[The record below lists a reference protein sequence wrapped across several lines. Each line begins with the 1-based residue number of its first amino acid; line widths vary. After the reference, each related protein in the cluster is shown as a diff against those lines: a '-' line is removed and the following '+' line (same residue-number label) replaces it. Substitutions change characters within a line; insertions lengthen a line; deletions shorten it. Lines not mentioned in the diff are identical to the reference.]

1 MRVRNV
7 ARRQDKVELM
17 MTPMIDVVFLL
28 LVFFLFS
35 FKIVEREGDLPVK
48 MPQAPQEGN
57 PTEMEDIPPIK
68 VILTADNNRE
78 LRAILLSEPDPNNP
92 GGRLS
97 IGRDF
102 EKLRQH
108 IRGVI
113 RDDAGPTTAADYQVQ
128 FKADFKLRY
137 KWVMKA
143 ITYASRYRDETTGEL
158 KTLVENIHFI
168 PSPEVMQADI

>member
-7 ARRQDKVELM
+7 ARLGDKVELM
-17 MTPMIDVVFLL
+17 MAPMIDIVFLL
-28 LVFFLFS
+28 LVFFLLT
-35 FKIVEREGDLPVK
+35 FKIVEREGDFAIK
-48 MPQAPQEGN
+48 MPQSPQAGS
-57 PTEMEDIPPIK
+57 PVEMDIPPIK
-68 VILTADNNRE
+68 ITLTADRDGE
-78 LRAILLSEPDPNNP
+78 LKAILLNEPDPTNP

-102 EKLRQH
+102 QKLRQH
-108 IRGVI
+108 IRGII

-128 FKADFKLRY
+128 FKADFDLRY